1 VIGRQNP
8 WKNARIYGNKGKA
21 LGKTA
26 ASSRKTFTGV
36 GGYETTGEKMKY
48 YCKKCGQKFEG
59 ANAMWSL
66 LNMSCVERGGK
77 HEPYEGRETGPY
89 HCKKCGK
96 EYDGPS
102 AMWTLVHMSCPK
114 GGKCE
119 PF

>member
-1 VIGRQNP
+1 MDKSIDLRLFCILTKFDENLCRARQTPVFN
-8 WKNARIYGNKGKA
+8 N
-21 LGKTA
+21 
-26 ASSRKTFTGV
+26 GV
-36 GGYETTGEKMKY
+36 NMAY

-96 EYDGPS
+96 EYDGPN
-102 AMWTLVHMSCPK
+102 AMWTLVHMSCIK
-114 GGKCE
+114 GGRCE

>member
-1 VIGRQNP
+1 M
-8 WKNARIYGNKGKA
+8 RIYENNGKA

-36 GGYETTGEKMKY
+36 VRYEATGEKMTY

-77 HEPYEGRETGPY
+77 HEPYEGRETGPSEVIR
-89 HCKKCGK
+89 CSKKRI
-96 EYDGPS
+96 
-102 AMWTLVHMSCPK
+102 
-114 GGKCE
+114 
-119 PF
+119 

>member
-1 VIGRQNP
+1 MIGRQNP

-77 HEPYEGRETGPY
+77 HEPYEGRETGPSEVIR
-89 HCKKCGK
+89 CSKKRI
-96 EYDGPS
+96 
-102 AMWTLVHMSCPK
+102 
-114 GGKCE
+114 
-119 PF
+119 

>member
-1 VIGRQNP
+1 M
-8 WKNARIYGNKGKA
+8 A
-21 LGKTA
+21 
-26 ASSRKTFTGV
+26 
-36 GGYETTGEKMKY
+36 Y

-66 LNMSCVERGGK
+66 VNMSCPERGGK

-96 EYDGPS
+96 EYDGPN
-102 AMWTLVHMSCPK
+102 AMWTLVHMSCIK
-114 GGKCE
+114 GGRCE

>member
-1 VIGRQNP
+1 
-8 WKNARIYGNKGKA
+8 
-21 LGKTA
+21 
-26 ASSRKTFTGV
+26 
-36 GGYETTGEKMKY
+36 
-48 YCKKCGQKFEG
+48 
-59 ANAMWSL
+59 MWSL
-66 LNMSCVERGGK
+66 LNMSCVDLGGRRIIK
-77 HEPYEGRETGPY
+77 KGRETGPY

>member
-1 VIGRQNP
+1 M
-8 WKNARIYGNKGKA
+8 A
-21 LGKTA
+21 
-26 ASSRKTFTGV
+26 
-36 GGYETTGEKMKY
+36 Y

-66 LNMSCVERGGK
+66 VHMSCPERGGN

-96 EYDGPS
+96 EYDGPN
-102 AMWTLVHMSCPK
+102 AMWTLVHMPCPK
-114 GGKCE
+114 GGRCE